1 MGYTIGIDIGGT
13 KVLGGVVDE
22 SGLVIH
28 RARRDTPH
36 EGGAA
41 LTQVIADVALEL
53 VQEFTIDSVGIS
65 VAGFISA
72 DRKTIL
78 ATPNIADWNGVNLD
92 QELTSRIG
100 LPVVIEN
107 DGNAAAWG
115 EFKFGAGRGR
125 ENILMLTVGTG
136 IGGGIVSE
144 GKLMR
149 GSFGVAAEIGHIRVV
164 PNGALCGCGAL
175 GCFEQYGSGTAL
187 LRHGREALKK
197 RLSDGDSESV
207 RAILSKGDGTV
218 AGLKGSAITEAAR
231 EGDALALA
239 IFQTLGDYLG
249 AGIASLA
256 IVLNPE
262 AVVIG
267 GGVVDA
273 GDILLNPIRESM
285 DRYMPY
291 AGVHPYLEIIAAQL
305 GNEAGLVGAGDLART

>member
-1 MGYTIGIDIGGT
+1 MSHTVGIDIGGT
-13 KVLGGVVDE
+13 KVLGGVVDD
-22 SGLVIH
+22 SGKVIH
-28 RARRDTPH
+28 RARRDTPR

-41 LTQVIADVALEL
+41 LTQAIADVALEL

-72 DRKTIL
+72 DRQTIL
-78 ATPNIADWNGVNLD
+78 ATPNIADWNGVNLV
-92 QELTSRIG
+92 QELTDRIG

-115 EFKFGAGRGR
+115 EFKFGAGRGKK
-125 ENILMLTVGTG
+125 NILMLTVGTG

-187 LRHGREALKK
+187 LRHAREAIEQ
-197 RLSDGDSESV
+197 RLSDGESESV
-207 RAILSKGDGTV
+207 RAILDKGDGTV

-267 GGVVDA
+267 GGVADA

-285 DRYMPY
+285 KRYMPY
-291 AGVHPYLEIIAAQL
+291 AGVNPYLEIVAAEL

>member
-1 MGYTIGIDIGGT
+1 MAYTIGIDIGGT

-22 SGLVIH
+22 AGSVIH
-28 RARRDTPH
+28 RARRDTPR
-36 EGGAA
+36 EGGVA
-41 LTQVIADVALEL
+41 LTQAIADVALEL
-53 VQEFTIDSVGIS
+53 VQEFTVESVGIS

-78 ATPNIADWNGVNLD
+78 AAPNIADWNGVNLD
-92 QELTSRIG
+92 QELTRRIG

-115 EFKFGAGRGR
+115 EFKFGAGRGK

-187 LRHGREALKK
+187 LRHAREAIEKQ
-197 RLSDGDSESV
+197 LSEGDSESA
-207 RAILSKGDGTV
+207 RIILDKGDGTV
-218 AGLKGSAITEAAR
+218 AGLKGSAITEAGR
-231 EGDALALA
+231 EGDALALE

-249 AGIASLA
+249 VGIASLA
-256 IVLNPE
+256 IVLNPQ

-267 GGVVDA
+267 GGVIDA
-273 GDILLNPIRESM
+273 GDILLNPIRESVK
-285 DRYMPY
+285 RYMPY
-291 AGVHPYLEIIAAQL
+291 AGVHPYPEIIAAQL
-305 GNEAGLVGAGDLART
+305 GNEAGLVGVADLARN